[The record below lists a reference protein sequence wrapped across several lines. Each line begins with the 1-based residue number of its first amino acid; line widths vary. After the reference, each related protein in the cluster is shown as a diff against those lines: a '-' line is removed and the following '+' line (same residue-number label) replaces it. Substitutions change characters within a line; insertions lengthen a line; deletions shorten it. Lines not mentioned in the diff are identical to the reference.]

1 MSKIIYADNAATTA
15 MSDRAIEALTPYMKE
30 VYGNPSSLHTVGQTA
45 KEALEEAR
53 ARVAKCLNAEPNEIY
68 FTSGGSEADNQC
80 IRSAAVNGL
89 RKGKKHII
97 SSAFEHHAVLH
108 TLKKLEKEG
117 FEVTYLDVHAD
128 GLVTAKQ
135 VEEAI
140 RPDTALVTIMYANNE
155 VGTIQPVREIGEVCK
170 KAGVPFHTDAVQAV
184 GHIAVDVK
192 ADNIDM
198 LSLSGH
204 KFHGPKGV
212 GALYCKRGIPL
223 NTFIEGGAQ
232 ERNRRAG
239 TENIGGIV
247 SMAAALEEAC
257 AGMSEN
263 SAKLIK
269 MRERLIDGLSK
280 IPHSKLNGDRKKR
293 LPANVNMCFEGI
305 EGEGLLLLLDAKG
318 ICASSGSACT
328 SGSLDPSHVLLALG
342 LPHEVAHGSLRLSL
356 SAYNT
361 EEDVDAIL
369 KAVPEVV
376 EYLRNMSPVWEE
388 LEKGERTHLI

>member
-1 MSKIIYADNAATTA
+1 MDNAATTA
-15 MSDRAIEALTPYMKE
+15 MSERAVEALMPYLSG
-30 VYGNPSSLHTVGQTA
+30 VYGNPSSLHSVGQAA
-45 KEALEEAR
+45 KEALEDAR
-53 ARVAKCLNAEPNEIY
+53 ARVAKCLNADPREIY
-68 FTSGGSEADNQC
+68 FTSGGSGADNQA

-89 RKGKKHII
+89 VKGKKHII
-97 SSAFEHHAVLH
+97 TTAFEHHAVLH

-117 FEVTYLDVHAD
+117 FEVTYLDVHPD
-128 GLVTAKQ
+128 GLVTAAQ

-140 RPDTALVTIMYANNE
+140 RPDTALVTVMYANNE
-155 VGTIQPVREIGEVCK
+155 VGTIQPIREIGEACRR
-170 KAGVPFHTDAVQAV
+170 AGVVFHTDAVQAV
-184 GHIAVDVK
+184 GHIPVDVK

-198 LSLSGH
+198 LALSAH

-212 GALYCKRGIPL
+212 GALYCRRGIVL

-232 ERNRRAG
+232 ERRRRAG

-247 SMAAALEEAC
+247 SAAAALEEAC
-257 AGMSEN
+257 ADMAEH
-263 SAKLIK
+263 ARKLVKLRDRI
-269 MRERLIDGLSK
+269 IDGLLK
-280 IPHSKLNGDRKKR
+280 IPHSRLNGDRDKR

-361 EEDVDAIL
+361 EEDADAVI
-369 KAVPEVV
+369 KAVPQVV

-388 LEKGERTHLI
+388 LEKGERKHLI

>member
-1 MSKIIYADNAATTA
+1 MRTIYVDNAATTA
-15 MSDRAIEALTPYMKE
+15 MSDKAIEAMMPYLKG

-53 ARVAKCLNAEPNEIY
+53 ARLAACLNADPKEIY
-68 FTSGGSEADNQC
+68 FTSGGSEADNQA
-80 IRSAAVNGL
+80 INSAASNGAK
-89 RKGKKHII
+89 KGKKHII
-97 SSAFEHHAVLH
+97 STVFEHHAVLH

-117 FEVTYLDVHAD
+117 YEVTYLPVSRE
-128 GLVTAKQ
+128 GLITAEE
-135 VEEAI
+135 VEAAI
-140 RPDTALVTIMYANNE
+140 RPDTALVTVMYANNE
-155 VGTIQPVREIGEVCK
+155 VGTILPVPEIGAVCRK
-170 KAGVPFHTDAVQAV
+170 HGVVFHTDAVQAA
-184 GHIAVDVK
+184 GHIPVDVK

-198 LSLSGH
+198 LSLSAH

-212 GALYCKRGIPL
+212 GALYCRRGIPL
-223 NTFIEGGAQ
+223 NAFIEGGAQ
-232 ERNRRAG
+232 ERGRRAG

-247 SMAAALEEAC
+247 SAAVALEEAC
-257 AGMSEN
+257 ANMAQNAE
-263 SAKLIK
+263 KLK
-269 MRERLIDGLSK
+269 KLRDRLIDGLLK
-280 IPHSKLNGDRKKR
+280 IPHSKLNGDRVKR

-356 SAYNT
+356 SEYNT

-388 LEKGERTHLI
+388 LEKGTRKHLI